1 MYYRNATIIFSIL
14 LCCKYIERLGVFVE
28 QKVTKKEILFSFKQT
43 IPVLLGYIF
52 LGIAFGLL
60 MSDSGYGLLLS
71 GLCSV
76 FIYAGSM
83 QFVLAGLF
91 LEKAGLI
98 TVALMTIFVNGRH
111 IFYGLSFIDKYKKQ
125 GKRYPYLVAALTD
138 ETYSVLCNLNV
149 SLNMSDASVEK
160 YSNDLNKDGTTGTE
174 KIYPGKDVISEDNCI
189 FLITLLN
196 HSYWVIGTLIG
207 ALVGTLITFDTTGID
222 FSMTAL
228 FTVIVVNQWL
238 EMKNHFPAICGAII
252 GVICLLILGP
262 DKFLL
267 PALFLSACILA
278 MGRRF
283 KFSRE

>member
-1 MYYRNATIIFSIL
+1 MKKKINKYEII
-14 LCCKYIERLGVFVE
+14 
-28 QKVTKKEILFSFKQT
+28 FSFKQT

-60 MSDSGYGLLLS
+60 MSDSGYGIILS
-71 GLCSV
+71 ALCSI

-111 IFYGLSFIDKYKKQ
+111 IFYGLSFVEKFKKQ

-138 ETYSVLCNLNV
+138 ETYSVLCNLDIV
-149 SLNMSDASVEK
+149 RSEK
-160 YSNDLNKDGTTGTE
+160 AKTE
-174 KIYPGKDVISEDNCI
+174 ECNEENCI
-189 FLITLLN
+189 FLISLFDHL
-196 HSYWVIGTLIG
+196 YWIIGTLIG
-207 ALVGTLITFDTTGID
+207 GFAGSLISFDTTGID

-228 FTVIVVNQWL
+228 FTVIVVNQWMDS
-238 EMKNHFPAICGAII
+238 ETHFPAICGVIV
-252 GVICLLILGP
+252 GVLCLLFLGP

-267 PALFLSACILA
+267 PSLFLVSCILLL
-278 MGRRF
+278 GRNMQ
-283 KFSRE
+283 KQ

>member
-1 MYYRNATIIFSIL
+1 MLQIHREVGA
-14 LCCKYIERLGVFVE
+14 FVK
-28 QKVTKKEILFSFKQT
+28 QKITKNEIVFSFKQT

-71 GLCSV
+71 SMCSI

-83 QFVLAGLF
+83 QFVLIGLF

-125 GKRYPYLVAALTD
+125 GRRYPYLVAALTD
-138 ETYSVLCNLNV
+138 ETYSVLCNLKVVDV
-149 SLNMSDASVEK
+149 SKKNTL
-160 YSNDLNKDGTTGTE
+160 
-174 KIYPGKDVISEDNCI
+174 SEDNCF
-189 FLITLLN
+189 FLITLFN
-196 HSYWVIGTLIG
+196 HSYWVIGTIIG
-207 ALVGTLITFDTTGID
+207 SLVGALITFDTTGID

-252 GVICLLILGP
+252 GIISLLLLGP
-262 DKFLL
+262 DRFLL
-267 PALFLSACILA
+267 PALFLSACVLV
-278 MGRRF
+278 MGRSF
-283 KFSRE
+283 KWDME

>member
-1 MYYRNATIIFSIL
+1 MKQKITKREII
-14 LCCKYIERLGVFVE
+14 
-28 QKVTKKEILFSFKQT
+28 FSFKQT

-111 IFYGLSFIDKYKKQ
+111 IFYGLSFIDKYKRQ

-138 ETYSVLCNLNV
+138 ETYSILCNLNV
-149 SLNMSDASVEK
+149 SDVSD
-160 YSNDLNKDGTTGTE
+160 T
-174 KIYPGKDVISEDNCI
+174 ISEDNCI
-189 FLITLLN
+189 FLITLFN
-196 HSYWVIGTLIG
+196 HLYWISGTVIGS
-207 ALVGTLITFDTTGID
+207 LVGTLITFDTTGID

-238 EMKNHFPAICGAII
+238 EMKNHFPAICGVII
-252 GVICLLILGP
+252 GLSCLLVLGP

-267 PALFLSACILA
+267 PALFLSACVLA

-283 KFSRE
+283 KFSMEQEIV

>member
-1 MYYRNATIIFSIL
+1 VKQKITKREII
-14 LCCKYIERLGVFVE
+14 
-28 QKVTKKEILFSFKQT
+28 FSFKQT

-111 IFYGLSFIDKYKKQ
+111 IFYGLSFIDKYKRQ

-138 ETYSVLCNLNV
+138 ETYSILCNLNV
-149 SLNMSDASVEK
+149 S
-160 YSNDLNKDGTTGTE
+160 
-174 KIYPGKDVISEDNCI
+174 DVSGAISEDNCI
-189 FLITLLN
+189 FLITLFN
-196 HSYWVIGTLIG
+196 HLYWISGTVIGS
-207 ALVGTLITFDTTGID
+207 LVGTLITFDTTGID

-228 FTVIVVNQWL
+228 FVTVFVEQWL
-238 EMKNHFPAICGAII
+238 TTKNHWPAII
-252 GVICLLILGP
+252 GLCCSIICLIIFGP
-262 DKFLL
+262 DSFLIPTMMAITVVL
-267 PALFLSACILA
+267 LGVRGSVE
-278 MGRRF
+278 GGVNH
-283 KFSRE
+283 E